1 MLRQDAKILIADDS
15 RIIRIAMS
23 RVFKEL
29 GYANIIEA
37 EDGVRAVELHASER
51 PDLIMLDI
59 VMPNMGG
66 DEALAK
72 IRDKDRVTPVIM
84 LSSVAKQSQIDACK
98 ALGIVEFVV
107 KPLTA
112 ETGKE
117 MVRDLLERL

>member
-15 RIIRIAMS
+15 KIIRTAMS
-23 RVFKEL
+23 RIFKEL
-29 GYANIIEA
+29 GYENIIQA
-37 EDGVRAVELHASER
+37 EDGAQAVERHAADH
-51 PDLIMLDI
+51 PDLILLDI

-72 IRDKDRVTPVIM
+72 IRAADQTTPVIM
-84 LSSVAKQSQIDACK
+84 LSSLAKQSQIDACT

-112 ETGKE
+112 EDGKGV
-117 MVRDLLERL
+117 MRSLLDRL

>member
-15 RIIRIAMS
+15 RIIRVAMS
-23 RVFKEL
+23 RIFKEL
-29 GYANIIEA
+29 GYDNLIEA
-37 EDGVRAVELHASER
+37 EDGSRAVELHAAHR

-59 VMPNMGG
+59 VMPNMTG

-72 IRDKDRVTPVIM
+72 IRETDRTTPVIM

-98 ALGIVEFVV
+98 ALGILEFVV

-112 ETGKE
+112 DSGKDV
-117 MVRDLLERL
+117 VRGLLQRL